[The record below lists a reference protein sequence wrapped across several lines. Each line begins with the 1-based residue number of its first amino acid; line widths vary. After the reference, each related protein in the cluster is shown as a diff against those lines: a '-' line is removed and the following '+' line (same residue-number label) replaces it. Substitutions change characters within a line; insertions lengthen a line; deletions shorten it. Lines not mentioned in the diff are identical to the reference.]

1 MAESDLIGRAQQ
13 GDRLATDQLLREHYD
28 RIFAVCRRMTGNDAD
43 AADAAQ
49 EALIA
54 VVKGLPRFDGRS
66 ALSTWIYRVA
76 TNACLD
82 EMRRRKRRPVALADD
97 PAHEPTASGPAF
109 DTSLTDRMT
118 IDAAL
123 ANLSEEFRVPVV
135 LRDLNGY
142 DYGDIARLLDIP
154 VGTVKSRIARGRAQL
169 AVQLG
174 NQPAADGRRSDRDD

>member
-1 MAESDLIGRAQQ
+1 MDDTDLIGRAQRGEQ
-13 GDRLATDQLLREHYD
+13 DAVDQLLRAHYD
-28 RIFAVCRRMTGNDAD
+28 RIFAVCRRMAGNDAD

-54 VVKGLPRFDGRS
+54 VVKGLPQFDGRS

-82 EMRRRKRRPVALADD
+82 EMRRRKRRPTAMADD
-97 PAHEPTASGPAF
+97 PAHEPTATGPAF

-123 ANLSEEFRVPVV
+123 ANLSDEFRQPVV

-142 DYGDIARLLDIP
+142 DYGEIARLLGVP
-154 VGTVKSRIARGRAQL
+154 VGTVKSRIARGRAQM
-169 AVQLG
+169 AAQLG
-174 NQPAADGRRSDRDD
+174 NQPAAEGRRSDRDE